1 VSVYYYRPNLWL
13 WHGHR
18 GDVVC
23 TAERGEVT
31 SSRDVGMSTIPQ
43 MRPLTTG
50 SDVTPTKH
58 GGGDE
63 AEAEEDEEE
72 PSLCWKKDAAEAR
85 STSST

>member
-1 VSVYYYRPNLWL
+1 M
-13 WHGHR
+13 
-18 GDVVC
+18 C

-31 SSRDVGMSTIPQ
+31 SSRDVSMSTIPQ

-63 AEAEEDEEE
+63 AEAEEEE